1 MILKVLQRPQA
12 AIYKMKAIVIR
23 HFGSK
28 EVLEPAEMPDPE
40 PDEDELLV
48 RIHAIGINP
57 FDWKVR
63 KGLVR
68 RVLHKKL
75 PIILGQDFS
84 GEVISVGSQVGDY
97 EIGDRVFGTVN
108 AMKGEGSYAELIAA
122 PAKNVATLPAN
133 MSFEEAA
140 ALPTAGLAALQ
151 ALRDKGNIRNGMDV
165 LINGAAGGVG
175 HYAIQIAK
183 FFGAYVT
190 AVCGPENLD
199 FATDLGADEALDYTK
214 VDYTKLKSRYDIIF
228 DVIGNRN
235 FRESVPVL
243 QPKGVFITT
252 KPTFRNYLQMLLTRF
267 TGKKSRNLL
276 MDINEDDLWELKKM
290 AEAEQIRSHVGGL
303 FPFEQ
308 AGEAQALSES
318 AHLRGKIV
326 LQVLS

>member
-1 MILKVLQRPQA
+1 
-12 AIYKMKAIVIR
+12 MKAIVIR
-23 HFGSK
+23 HYGSK

-48 RIHAIGINP
+48 RIHAFGINP
-57 FDWKVR
+57 TDWKIR
-63 KGLVR
+63 KGMAH
-68 RVLHKKL
+68 RVMRKKF

-84 GEVISVGSQVGDY
+84 GEVVSVGSEVGDY

-108 AMKGEGSYAELIAA
+108 AMKGEGSYAELIAV

-151 ALRDKGNIRNGMDV
+151 ALRDKGGIRNGMDV

-214 VDYTKLKSRYDIIF
+214 VDFTKQKSRYDIIF
-228 DVIGNRN
+228 DTIGNRN
-235 FRESVPVL
+235 FRECIPVL
-243 QPKGVFITT
+243 QPKGIFITT
-252 KPTFRNYLQMLLTRF
+252 KPALNQFVRMFLTRF
-267 TGKKSRNLL
+267 TTKKSKTFLV
-276 MDINEDDLWELKKM
+276 DIEEDDLWELKKM
-290 AEAEQIRSHVGGL
+290 AEAEQIRSHVEHT
-303 FPFEQ
+303 FPFDKV
-308 AGEAQALSES
+308 AEAQALSES
-318 AHLRGKIV
+318 THLRGKIV
-326 LQVLS
+326 VEVV